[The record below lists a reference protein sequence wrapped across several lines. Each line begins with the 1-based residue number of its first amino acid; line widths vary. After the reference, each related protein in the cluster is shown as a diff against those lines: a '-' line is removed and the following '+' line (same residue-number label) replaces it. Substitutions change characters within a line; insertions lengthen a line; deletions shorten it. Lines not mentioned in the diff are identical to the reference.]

1 MTIPTHDYNMLDNRD
16 ELSIRRFMDFIYP
29 NSDGELTYLSDT
41 DNFSVLKDKIYP
53 YQSDM
58 DDLSVVKKKNVGFTK
73 QAVDYKN
80 KRPKLVNYTAS
91 AYKYRHFM
99 GKSVII
105 PLPFDSTKL
114 LDIIPH
120 KYDKISLGGERVNF
134 DYEPEQRV
142 SSRPMVKFT
151 KLGLEYRILN
161 KVYTTKA
168 INRVIKIEYYAT

>member
-41 DNFSVLKDKIYP
+41 DNLSVL
-53 YQSDM
+53 
-58 DDLSVVKKKNVGFTK
+58 KKKNVGFTK

-91 AYKYRHFM
+91 ALLYKYHN
-99 GKSVII
+99 GKSMIVNV
-105 PLPFDSTKL
+105 PFYSTKL
-114 LDIIPH
+114 LDIKPH

-142 SSRPMVKFT
+142 SSRPT
-151 KLGLEYRILN
+151 L
-161 KVYTTKA
+161 
-168 INRVIKIEYYAT
+168 

>member
-1 MTIPTHDYNMLDNRD
+1 
-16 ELSIRRFMDFIYP
+16 
-29 NSDGELTYLSDT
+29 
-41 DNFSVLKDKIYP
+41 
-53 YQSDM
+53 
-58 DDLSVVKKKNVGFTK
+58 
-73 QAVDYKN
+73 
-80 KRPKLVNYTAS
+80 
-91 AYKYRHFM
+91 M

-168 INRVIKIEYYAT
+168 INRVIKIEYYATWPNGRENRPTFSIKQALWANGSRDLEEDTLDHIKWDFISVPLTDEEASTELSDEIPGLVSTDEEEEDFYVY